1 MECLQQALKNS
12 SEETV
17 AKPTAALSDDF
28 WTTGLTVDDFFVDN
42 LLDFSEDQHND
53 EDIQQDET
61 VMLQHEPAVEPEVK
75 VEGSV
80 VAGSD
85 LCFPPDDVA
94 DLEWLSNFVD
104 DSAAGYSLT
113 VPAGTLS
120 AKPDVKCPEPEITAS
135 PNTIFSTF
143 QTKARSKRT
152 RTGVRVWS
160 LGSNSL
166 TDSSSS
172 SSSSSSLTTSFP
184 SPSNPWAFYELAQ
197 SSESLFGKPPAKK
210 KQVTEAQP
218 RRCSHC
224 HVQKTPQWRT
234 GPHGAKTLCNACGV
248 RFKSGRLLPEYR
260 PACSPTF
267 SSEIHSNNH
276 RKVMEMR
283 RKKEGEDGFEVPV

>member
-1 MECLQQALKNS
+1 MSNINLVTINLEFLFQA
-12 SEETV
+12 
-17 AKPTAALSDDF
+17 
-28 WTTGLTVDDFFVDN
+28 
-42 LLDFSEDQHND
+42 
-53 EDIQQDET
+53 
-61 VMLQHEPAVEPEVK
+61 
-75 VEGSV
+75 
-80 VAGSD
+80 
-85 LCFPPDDVA
+85 DDVA
-94 DLEWLSNFVD
+94 DLEWLSHFVD

-120 AKPDVKCPEPEITAS
+120 SKPDVKCSEPEITPS
-135 PNTIFSTF
+135 RNTIFSTV

-197 SSESLFGKPPAKK
+197 SAESVFGKPPAKK
-210 KQVTEAQP
+210 KQATEAQP

-234 GPHGAKTLCNACGV
+234 GPLGAKTLCNACGV

-283 RKKEGEDGFEVPV
+283 RKKEGEDGFVGPV